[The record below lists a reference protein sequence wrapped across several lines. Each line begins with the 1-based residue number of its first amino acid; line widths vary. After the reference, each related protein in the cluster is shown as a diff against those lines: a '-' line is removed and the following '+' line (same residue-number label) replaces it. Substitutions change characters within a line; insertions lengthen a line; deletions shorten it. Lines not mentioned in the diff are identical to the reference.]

1 MGGAEDAL
9 LNRDLRIWASGE
21 RVLEC
26 VGALS
31 ISGQSLCNER
41 ALAVHTQIVGVLQAC
56 FRDKTIY

>member
-26 VGALS
+26 VG
-31 ISGQSLCNER
+31 CT
-41 ALAVHTQIVGVLQAC
+41 VHLRSESV
-56 FRDKTIY
+56 